1 MFETLDDEYRQEVY
15 QGGKWIVEPIANF
28 KRLDPNFQVPT
39 EPLWVKVPPEQLV
52 CLSKI
57 CSSIRPP
64 PAAVYRDDSPELSG
78 PELRAKRL
86 RSQGKP
92 FFSHFYFLF
101 TEFPHLLDFGE
112 VPNEGIGRVTHQGNQ
127 KQLREVLLT
136 VRQARRRQAS
146 PASQV
151 QPLPRL
157 ISAKELNELRHEV
170 PPVSLFLVFVLLK
183 LF

>member
-39 EPLWVKVPPEQLV
+39 EPLWVKVPPEQLAR
-52 CLSKI
+52 LSKI
-57 CSSIRPP
+57 CSSIRSP
-64 PAAVYRDDSPELSG
+64 PAAVYRDDSPELTG

-86 RSQGKP
+86 RSQGKLVFSP
-92 FFSHFYFLF
+92 FHFLF
-101 TEFPHLLDFGE
+101 TESLHLLDFGV
-112 VPNEGIGRVTHQGNQ
+112 VPNEGIGRVTRQGNQ
-127 KQLREVLLT
+127 KQLREALLAA
-136 VRQARRRQAS
+136 RQARHRQSS
-146 PASQV
+146 PAAQV

-170 PPVSLFLVFVLLK
+170 PPVSLCFVLASLK
-183 LF
+183 FF